1 MTYSLAGKRAIVTG
15 AAGGIGR
22 QTATQLAAAGAAVY
36 INDIDADAIAEAR
49 TAIPGLAGEVT
60 DMGDPA
66 AIKTFFGR
74 AVEHLGGLDI
84 LINNV
89 GSAGPTG
96 PVEEVTLAEWNTCL
110 AVNLTSAF
118 LCVQEAVPYLRAAG
132 GGTIVNMS
140 SAAGKFGFP
149 LRSPYASAKW
159 AIVGFTRT
167 IALELGPDQI
177 RCNCIQPGPVEGA
190 RIQRVV
196 QAKAAAEGRS
206 DNAVRD
212 ELAAITSLRR
222 FVDPDDIAAMIVFL
236 CGDGGRSVTGQAL
249 SIDSGMEGYVMA
261 PGEPQV

>member
-89 GSAGPTG
+89 GSAGPTA

-132 GGTIVNMS
+132 GGAIVNMS

-167 IALELGPDQI
+167 LALALARRQRAPCGLTLCPLAPRPGTPSFEAIATTAFTSSPNSALGTP
-177 RCNCIQPGPVEGA
+177 
-190 RIQRVV
+190 
-196 QAKAAAEGRS
+196 
-206 DNAVRD
+206 
-212 ELAAITSLRR
+212 ITATS
-222 FVDPDDIAAMIVFL
+222 
-236 CGDGGRSVTGQAL
+236 
-249 SIDSGMEGYVMA
+249 
-261 PGEPQV
+261 

>member
-22 QTATQLAAAGAAVY
+22 QTASKLAAAGAAVY
-36 INDIDADAIAEAR
+36 IIDIDADASAEAR
-49 TAIPGLAGEVT
+49 TEIPGLAGEVT

-110 AVNLTSAF
+110 AVNLPSAF

-132 GGTIVNMS
+132 GGAIVNMS
-140 SAAGKFGFP
+140 SAAGQVQEG
-149 LRSPYASAKW
+149 LHGGAQARRGQRSHKKSE
-159 AIVGFTRT
+159 
-167 IALELGPDQI
+167 ELVQAPP
-177 RCNCIQPGPVEGA
+177 PGP
-190 RIQRVV
+190 
-196 QAKAAAEGRS
+196 
-206 DNAVRD
+206 
-212 ELAAITSLRR
+212 
-222 FVDPDDIAAMIVFL
+222 
-236 CGDGGRSVTGQAL
+236 
-249 SIDSGMEGYVMA
+249 
-261 PGEPQV
+261 